1 MKRRKYVDWKSRDS
15 KLTGTFAP
23 GPGSAAHPMRQA
35 AQPRHALDVLVIS
48 HVCPFPATHGN
59 RSRLLALLSWLRER
73 GFRTTFILQPLDV
86 DDGSGIARLR
96 KTVDTLVVVP
106 RPPDERHVATTA
118 FRALKRL
125 LFAATLRLTGTRQ
138 RSTAETPRRNRD
150 GRADPPPGQDV
161 DEWCWDATCDEVERV
176 SRSCRPFAVFSEY
189 VLLSRCLEVVR
200 DAASLKVIDTI
211 EVFFRNADRFQIPGL
226 AAPVVCSEASEKA
239 ALSRADVL
247 VAIQANDA
255 KALREALPEK
265 RVITVPHTY
274 GDSRPRSTVPERGVV
289 LFVGSSNPFNVHGMK
304 EFLAHAWPVVLRE
317 VPFARLQVVGS
328 FPQAELLGQPGTEYV
343 GPLSDDQLARRY
355 QTAHVV
361 INPQLAGTGLK
372 IKCVEALTAGCP
384 LVTMAAGAD
393 GIGEGAGRAYLLAS
407 DWTEFSKSV
416 AMLLCD
422 DTARDKLE
430 SEARLFAESR
440 FSRSA
445 TFAELATVL
454 DGHLSRWHELQ
465 RRL

>member
-1 MKRRKYVDWKSRDS
+1 M
-15 KLTGTFAP
+15 T
-23 GPGSAAHPMRQA
+23 QA
-35 AQPRHALDVLVIS
+35 AQPREALDVLVIS
-48 HVCPFPATHGN
+48 HLCPFPRTHGN

-96 KTVDTLVVVP
+96 ETVDQLVVVP
-106 RPPDERHVATTA
+106 RRTARGNAPTKA
-118 FRALKRL
+118 FRALKRR
-125 LFAATLRLTGTRQ
+125 LFAVTLRFRGRRQ
-138 RSTAETPRRNRD
+138 RGAEESPRRNLE
-150 GRADPPPGQDV
+150 GRADATPPGDV

-200 DAASLKVIDTI
+200 GGASLRVIDTT
-211 EVFFRNADRFQIPGL
+211 EVFFRNAERFQIAGL
-226 AAPVVCSEASEKA
+226 AAPAVCSEASEKA

-247 VAIQANDA
+247 IAIQANDA
-255 KALREALPEK
+255 KALREALPGK
-265 RVITVPHTY
+265 RVITVPYTY
-274 GDSRPRSTVPERGVV
+274 GDSQPRSAVPERGVV
-289 LFVGSSNPFNVHGMK
+289 LFVGSSNPFNVHGMQ
-304 EFLAHAWPVVLRE
+304 EFLEHAWPVVLRE

-343 GPLSDDQLARRY
+343 GPLSDDELARRY

-407 DWTEFSKSV
+407 DWAEFSKSV

-422 DTARDKLE
+422 DTARLQLE
-430 SEARLFAESR
+430 GEARLFAERR

-454 DGHLSRWHELQ
+454 DEHLSRWQEHNAGG
-465 RRL
+465 